1 MKENYKLNKLIFV
14 YNADSGTKNLI
25 IDIAHK
31 ILSPSTY
38 DCKLCDIT
46 FGIFTENSD
55 WKQFRQKMES
65 DNMQLEFLH
74 RDEFLKTYRS
84 KFGHKYTFPI
94 ILTELDNDLQVFLST
109 EALNRIENVHQ
120 LIALLENELKEKV

>member
-14 YNADSGTKNLI
+14 YNADSGLKNLI

-46 FGIFTENSD
+46 FGTFTENNE
-55 WKQFRQKMES
+55 WKRFRQKLES
-65 DNMQLEFLH
+65 DNVQLEFLH
-74 RDEFLKTYRS
+74 KDEFLNTYRS
-84 KFGHKYTFPI
+84 KFGYKYTFPI
-94 ILTELDNDLQVFLST
+94 ILTESHDDLQIFLST
-109 EALNRIENVHQ
+109 EALNVMEDVHQ
-120 LIALLENELKEKV
+120 LITLIENTLKDKV